1 MGLCST
7 CNVDVSADDRRNHV
21 HSEWHVYNLKRL
33 IANLPPISEELFA
46 QKKQLFSE
54 ASSVDSVRKTYCEV
68 CKTPFANNRSYEAH
82 LKSKKH
88 IKNSEL
94 KSSCLVNEA
103 TLPAPAAPNQP
114 DTEELDPPKSLPLG
128 ACLFCDRQFST
139 DMQNTCESGRN
150 ESLARRLLD
159 HMSDAH
165 HFVIPYP
172 ENLIDPAGLLTELG
186 RIVGEERACL
196 ACGRQFYGR
205 RFHSSSS
212 QKPNSHVAL
221 TAVRQHMLDKPGHMR
236 LWCGEDDPLQVALTI
251 AKAEE
256 AGETSP
262 PPAALAGGELF
273 SRFYDKSVVAPSFI
287 LPDTEDGVYEVRLP
301 SGTVLGHRNLASIY
315 RQHLPPIPTD
325 VTLINQH
332 ALPSSR
338 VTHTSRALVPSHI
351 GPLCVRP
358 QLRLPIKARADERH
372 LEASR
377 RAWELSTGIQGN
389 LVLRAHLRRQ
399 Y

>member
-1 MGLCST
+1 
-7 CNVDVSADDRRNHV
+7 
-21 HSEWHVYNLKRL
+21 
-33 IANLPPISEELFA
+33 
-46 QKKQLFSE
+46 
-54 ASSVDSVRKTYCEV
+54 
-68 CKTPFANNRSYEAH
+68 
-82 LKSKKH
+82 
-88 IKNSEL
+88 
-94 KSSCLVNEA
+94 
-103 TLPAPAAPNQP
+103 
-114 DTEELDPPKSLPLG
+114 
-128 ACLFCDRQFST
+128 
-139 DMQNTCESGRN
+139 MQNTCESGRN

-172 ENLIDPAGLLTELG
+172 ENLVDPAGLLIELG

-273 SRFYDKSVVAPSFI
+273 SRFYDQSVVAPSFV
-287 LPDTEDGVYEVRLP
+287 LPDTEEGVYEVRLP
-301 SGTVLGHRNLASIY
+301 SGTVLGHRNLASVY
-315 RQHLPPIPTD
+315 RQHLPPTPTD

-358 QLRLPIKARADERH
+358 QLHLPTKARADERH
-372 LEASR
+372 FEASR